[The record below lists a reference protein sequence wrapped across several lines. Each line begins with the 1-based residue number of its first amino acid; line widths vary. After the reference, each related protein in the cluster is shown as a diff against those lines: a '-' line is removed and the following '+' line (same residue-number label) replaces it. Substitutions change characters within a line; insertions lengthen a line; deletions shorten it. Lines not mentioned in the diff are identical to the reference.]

1 MAQKAPKDEKQK
13 QETKEKEKKS
23 DDKMEKEKPEKK
35 PEKKEPRKPADR
47 QGAIKYA
54 AAVILV
60 VVIIAIAIFSAGLLN
75 EAPGVN
81 TSFVIFQKNFDSAS
95 RVDIFA
101 TAYNGT
107 VESGTVGCATAII
120 EEIIANRTY
129 HRDSNTIDFN
139 IIANQTSCIRTVGPG
154 GKTSNT
160 FVTSLQYCLNTTST
174 EPTIYIN
181 YSANNITI
189 IRPDYLYISGDLLFL
204 RECGV
209 ASQIS

>member
-1 MAQKAPKDEKQK
+1 LPYSAPD
-13 QETKEKEKKS
+13 
-23 DDKMEKEKPEKK
+23 
-35 PEKKEPRKPADR
+35 
-47 QGAIKYA
+47 
-54 AAVILV
+54 
-60 VVIIAIAIFSAGLLN
+60 
-75 EAPGVN
+75 
-81 TSFVIFQKNFDSAS
+81 
-95 RVDIFA
+95 FA

-120 EEIIANRTY
+120 EQIIANRTY
-129 HRDSNTIDFN
+129 HRNSSTIDFN

-181 YSANNITI
+181 YSATNITI
-189 IRPDYLYISGDLLFL
+189 IRPDYLYMSGDLLFL

-209 ASQIS
+209 AEQIS